1 MCTEGTFI
9 VKSEVKFDQVLCIRI
24 NCIFIMKLKY
34 FICRAFENSKMCMS
48 ELHLRPHGVMPIY
61 NRSYMGITTHQQWNK
76 GRPSNFMMWAKRIFS
91 KKKNTFSILCL
102 LNIIFKF
109 RGLQKIG
116 LALWRWSATRF
127 HLSAGPVNNPPT
139 NWQHEKLCRVR
150 FKNFNLNKKVICMA
164 SKHKESK
171 MY

>member
-1 MCTEGTFI
+1 MH
-9 VKSEVKFDQVLCIRI
+9 L
-24 NCIFIMKLKY
+24 KLQNVY
-34 FICRAFENSKMCMS
+34 VGAPSQTPWS
-48 ELHLRPHGVMPIY
+48 DAHLQFY

-150 FKNFNLNKKVICMA
+150 FKNFNLNKKLYVWLQSIKNLKCINNHINTTNLD
-164 SKHKESK
+164 KIK
-171 MY
+171 